1 LMARLLDDG
10 FDHRQ
15 TPAILVAQ
23 ASSPSMAHRV
33 LAALSPIGSAEAE
46 AVPAPQHH
54 RHRGSKA
61 GPVAHNVCTPHK
73 GVVCPRREV
82 AHHPRRSATRLAQ
95 RNNGKKPAV
104 AAPSSDG

>member
-1 LMARLLDDG
+1 MARLLDDG

-46 AVPAPQHH
+46 AVPVPQHH
-54 RHRGSKA
+54 RRRGSKA
-61 GPVAHNVCTPHK
+61 EPVAHNVCIPHK

-82 AHHPRRSATRLAQ
+82 AHHPRRGATRLAAQ
-95 RNNGKKPAV
+95 HGNSKKPA
-104 AAPSSDG
+104 ADASGSDG